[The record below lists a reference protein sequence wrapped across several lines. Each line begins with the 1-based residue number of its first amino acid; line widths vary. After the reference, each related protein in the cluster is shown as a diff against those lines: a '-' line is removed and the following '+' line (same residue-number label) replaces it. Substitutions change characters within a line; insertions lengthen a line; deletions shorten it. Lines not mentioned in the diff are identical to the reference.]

1 MNITVSI
8 TEEELATLKETS
20 PNNEVEIL
28 GYVRQDDPLME
39 HPYTVSLEGDPMEI
53 THYMMDVAR
62 KTAENKEV

>member
-20 PNNEVEIL
+20 PNNEVQIL

-39 HPYTVSLEGDPMEI
+39 HPYTVNLKGDSMEI
-53 THYMMDVAR
+53 CHYMMDVAR
-62 KTAENKEV
+62 KTAEKDE